1 MSNFRPVLNQ
11 QLDAARL
18 HDAFAEHG
26 RIRIS
31 TFLEPICAEQLHAAL
46 RARGDWHRVISNGG
60 TVTEL
65 TRAAW
70 ESVSAQQRAQ
80 VDEAVYAAARS
91 GFQFRYETIRVADA
105 DEDRRGSDDPLAALA
120 SWMSG
125 GAVRDLLRTITGQ
138 DGVEFVDAQATAFS
152 PGDFLTGHDDVVDGR
167 KRHAAYV
174 LGLNPTWRTE
184 WGGLLLFH
192 DGGGVVGQ
200 APGFNTLDLFSVG
213 QMHSVSE
220 VNRAAAYRR
229 YSVTGWL
236 RSR

>member
-1 MSNFRPVLNQ
+1 MSNFRPALNQ

-18 HDAFAEHG
+18 RDAFAEHG

-31 TFLEPICAEQLHAAL
+31 SFLEPACAEQLHAAL

-60 TVTEL
+60 AVTEL

-70 ESVSAQQRAQ
+70 DGVSAQQRAQ

-91 GFQFRYETIRVADA
+91 GFQFRYETIRVSDA
-105 DEDRRGSDDPLAALA
+105 EDDRRSSDDPLATLA

-125 GAVRDLLRTITGQ
+125 GAVRELLRTITGQ
-138 DGVEFVDAQATAFS
+138 DGVDFVDAQATAFS

-192 DGGGVVGQ
+192 DDVGLAGQ
-200 APGFNTLDLFSVG
+200 APGFNTLDLFAVG

-220 VNRAAAYRR
+220 VTRAAAYRR